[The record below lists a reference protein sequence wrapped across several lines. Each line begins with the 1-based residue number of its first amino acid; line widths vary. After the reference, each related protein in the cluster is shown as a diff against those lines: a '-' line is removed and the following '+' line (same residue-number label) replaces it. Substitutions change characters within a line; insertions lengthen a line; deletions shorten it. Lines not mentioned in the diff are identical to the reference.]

1 MTSVTNIPLERLTEL
16 ESRLAHHERMTED
29 MSAVLSEQGRAIDS
43 LTLQLRRLTERV
55 AENEADGATAP
66 PDDQPPPHY

>member
-1 MTSVTNIPLERLTEL
+1 MTPTTDTRLTEM

-29 MSAVLSEQGRAIDS
+29 MSAVLSEQGRAIDA
-43 LTLQLRRLTERV
+43 LTLQLRRLTDRIGEV
-55 AENEADGATAP
+55 EAGGGNSP

>member
-1 MTSVTNIPLERLTEL
+1 MTDNSQARLTEL

-29 MSAVLSEQGRAIDS
+29 ISAVLNEQARAIDG

-55 AENEADGATAP
+55 AEYEAGGTDTP

>member
-1 MTSVTNIPLERLTEL
+1 MTDNSQARLTEL

-29 MSAVLSEQGRAIDS
+29 ISAVLNEQARAIDG

-55 AENEADGATAP
+55 AEYEAGGADTP

>member
-1 MTSVTNIPLERLTEL
+1 MTDTPQTRLTEL

-29 MSAVLSEQGRAIDS
+29 MSAMLTEQGRAIDA
-43 LTLQLRRLTERV
+43 LALQLRRLTERIG
-55 AENEADGATAP
+55 EFEAGGANSP

>member
-1 MTSVTNIPLERLTEL
+1 MTDTRLTEM

-29 MSAVLSEQGRAIDS
+29 VSAVLTEQGRAIDA
-43 LTLQLRRLTERV
+43 LTLQLRRLTERI
-55 AENEADGATAP
+55 AELEAGAASAP

>member
-1 MTSVTNIPLERLTEL
+1 MTEISEERLTEL
-16 ESRLAHHERMTED
+16 ESRFAHHERMAED
-29 MSAVLSEQGRAIDS
+29 MSAVLTGQARAIDD

-55 AENEADGATAP
+55 AEYEAGGADSP

>member
-1 MTSVTNIPLERLTEL
+1 MTEILLERLTEL

-29 MSAVLSEQGRAIDS
+29 MSAILSEQGRAIDT
-43 LTLQLRRLTERV
+43 LTLQLRRMTERV
-55 AENEADGATAP
+55 AEYEAGGANSP

>member
-1 MTSVTNIPLERLTEL
+1 MTPTSDTRLTEM

-29 MSAVLSEQGRAIDS
+29 VSAVLAEQGRAIDA
-43 LTLQLRRLTERV
+43 LTLRLRRLTGRI
-55 AENEADGATAP
+55 AELEAGGGHSP